1 MKILITGATGF
12 VGGCILQYF
21 SDIYG
26 KENVHG
32 TGRDKFKADNLVSN
46 GFNIKLGDL
55 VDTNF
60 IDKHLSSYDYSLCC
74 KIINLGNI

>member
-32 TGRDKFKADNLVSN
+32 TGRNKFKADNLISN
-46 GFNIKLGDL
+46 GFNIKL
-55 VDTNF
+55 
-60 IDKHLSSYDYSLCC
+60 
-74 KIINLGNI
+74 